1 MMRRRFPDAKLS
13 SGRNRR
19 VVDRT
24 ILGKRRVWGGL
35 GRSLALWLGL
45 VALTIQG
52 LVPLCA
58 AGPAAA
64 SGGNAIVI
72 CTSHGFE
79 TLQLDADGNPVP
91 GAPQADHSTCF
102 LCLGCHI
109 GASFTAPAFVAF
121 SAPQSAQRQAPF
133 AAETHRLTR
142 PAHVSY
148 VSRAPPAAAGAI
160 AV

>member
-1 MMRRRFPDAKLS
+1 
-13 SGRNRR
+13 

-24 ILGKRRVWGGL
+24 ILGKRRGWGEL

-64 SGGNAIVI
+64 AGGNAIVI
-72 CTSHGFE
+72 CTPHGFE
-79 TLQLDADGNPVP
+79 TLRLDAGGNPIP

-109 GASFTAPAFVAF
+109 GTSFTAPAFIA
-121 SAPQSAQRQAPF
+121 F
-133 AAETHRLTR
+133 AAPASVQREMPPAADAPRLMR